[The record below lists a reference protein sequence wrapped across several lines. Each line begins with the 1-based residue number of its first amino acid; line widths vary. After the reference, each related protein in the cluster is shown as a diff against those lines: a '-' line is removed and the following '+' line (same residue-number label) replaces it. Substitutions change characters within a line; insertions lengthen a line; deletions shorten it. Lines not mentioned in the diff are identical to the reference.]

1 MFNCCGKCSMTL
13 FLFSSNS
20 VETLCVSWALPFN
33 KRVRVWACKIR
44 KPHTHV
50 FVPMSH
56 KAFLRDYWNPKELA
70 ANICRSPIISNSFF
84 FYVSSYYSFNFLI
97 RFIRRPHN
105 FQKVVCCYDLKLI
118 CLIIFMQHLE
128 ECFIAHCFP
137 QFIQE

>member
-1 MFNCCGKCSMTL
+1 MFVVT
-13 FLFSSNS
+13 FFVFRNS
-20 VETLCVSWALPFN
+20 IEKLCVSWALSFN
-33 KRVRVWACKIR
+33 KHVRVWACKIR

-56 KAFLRDYWNPKELA
+56 KAFLRNYWNPKELA

-118 CLIIFMQHLE
+118 CLIIFMQHLK